1 MKMVTALLVLGL
13 LAAGCATEQWSQS
26 TRDIFVKECIA
37 DMQEEME
44 DDSQVGRHLR
54 DAGISAHDAGRC
66 QIENLEAEYSE
77 VEFFQDLSSFEQQKF
92 VEQVTNHCR
101 RNLLESPLG

>member
-44 DDSQVGRHLR
+44 DDSQVG
-54 DAGISAHDAGRC
+54 DTY
-66 QIENLEAEYSE
+66 EKSE
-77 VEFFQDLSSFEQQKF
+77 LAPMMRVAARSKTWKRNTAKSTSSR
-92 VEQVTNHCR
+92 T
-101 RNLLESPLG
+101 

>member
-54 DAGISAHDAGRC
+54 EVGISAHDACRC
-66 QIENLEAEYSE
+66 QIENLEADAIARDLMAAFDKHCS
-77 VEFFQDLSSFEQQKF
+77 VETP
-92 VEQVTNHCR
+92 V
-101 RNLLESPLG
+101 GA

>member
-37 DMQEEME
+37 DMQE
-44 DDSQVGRHLR
+44 
-54 DAGISAHDAGRC
+54 
-66 QIENLEAEYSE
+66 
-77 VEFFQDLSSFEQQKF
+77 
-92 VEQVTNHCR
+92 
-101 RNLLESPLG
+101 

>member
-1 MKMVTALLVLGL
+1 MVTALLVLGL

-44 DDSQVGRHLR
+44 DNRKKKKLR
-54 DAGISAHDAGRC
+54 KVTLFETKTVTCHAGDYFALNSR
-66 QIENLEAEYSE
+66 
-77 VEFFQDLSSFEQQKF
+77 
-92 VEQVTNHCR
+92 TR
-101 RNLLESPLG
+101 